1 MELKATSIGKRLAQH
16 PYDRA
21 VILNAGIKVS
31 GDRHEYL
38 IPFNQLLAIHCKRG
52 LVWGELEFVLPDD
65 KVVRLHGTEWAE
77 TQRFHRHLNTLWQQ
91 WSQEMSEVAAAVL
104 QEQLETITARTHE
117 NKWLT
122 RNQTTG
128 LQQQIRRAFAALP
141 LPVERLE
148 EFDNCREAIRQCQ
161 AWLQDIEACR
171 LQHNQAYTDAMLTE
185 YAEFFQQIESSPLN
199 PAQARAVVNG
209 EQSLLVLAGAGSGKT
224 SVLVARAGWLL
235 AKGDAVAEQ
244 ILLLAFGR
252 KAAEEMDERIRER
265 LHTEDITARTFHSLA
280 LHIIQQGSKKV
291 PTVSKLENNTPA
303 RNKLFITAWRQQCSE
318 KKAQAKGW
326 RQWLEEEMQWSVPE
340 GNFWDDEKLQRR
352 LAPRL
357 DRWVSL
363 MRMHGGSQ
371 AEMIAN
377 APEDIRDLF
386 SKRIKLMAPL
396 LKAWKSALKEE
407 NAVDFSGLIHQAI
420 VILEKGR
427 FISPWKHILV
437 DEFQDISPQ
446 RAALL
451 AALRQQNSQTT
462 LFAVGDDWQAIY
474 RFSGAQLSLTTAFH
488 HTFGEGDR
496 CDLDTTY
503 RFNSRIGEVANGF
516 IQQNPHQLA
525 KPLNSL
531 TVGDKKAVTLLDES
545 QLDALLDKLSGFAKA
560 EERILVL
567 ARYHHLKP
575 ASLEKAATRWP
586 KLQLEFM
593 TIHASKGQQADYVI
607 IVGLHDGNDGFPAPA
622 RESIMEEAL
631 LPAVEDFPDAEERR
645 LLYVALTRARH
656 RVWLLFN
663 KDAPSCF
670 VDELKQRDV
679 PVSRKP

>member
-31 GDRHEYL
+31 GVRHEYL

-52 LVWGELEFVLPDD
+52 LVWGELEFVLPDE

-77 TQRFHRHLNTLWQQ
+77 TQRFHHHLNSRWQQ
-91 WSQEMSEVAAAVL
+91 WSQEMSEVAAGVL
-104 QEQLETITARTHE
+104 QEQLDLIAARTGQ
-117 NKWLT
+117 NAWLT
-122 RNQTTG
+122 REQTTG
-128 LQQQIRRAFAALP
+128 LQQQILRAFAALP
-141 LPVERLE
+141 LPVNRLE
-148 EFDNCREAIRQCQ
+148 EFENCRDALRQCQ
-161 AWLQDIEACR
+161 AWLKDIEACR
-171 LQHNQAYTDAMLTE
+171 LQHNQAYTETMLTE
-185 YAEFFQQIESSPLN
+185 YADFFQQVESSPLN

-209 EQSLLVLAGAGSGKT
+209 EHSLLVLAGAGSGKT

-235 AKGDAVAEQ
+235 ARGEAAAEQ

-252 KAAEEMDERIRER
+252 KAAQEMDERIRER
-265 LHTEDITARTFHSLA
+265 LHTEEITARTFHALA

-291 PTVSKLENNTPA
+291 PTISKLENDTAA
-303 RNKLFITAWRQQCSE
+303 RNKLFISTWRQQCSE

-326 RQWLEEEMQWSVPE
+326 RQWLEEEMAWTVPE

-352 LAPRL
+352 LASRL

-363 MRMHGGSQ
+363 MRMHGGAQ
-371 AEMIAN
+371 AEMIAS
-377 APEDIRDLF
+377 APEEIRDLF
-386 SKRIKLMAPL
+386 GKRVKLMAPL
-396 LKAWKSALKEE
+396 LKAWKSALKAE

-427 FISPWKHILV
+427 FVSPWKHILV

-451 AALRQQNSQTT
+451 AALRKQNSHTT

-488 HTFGEGDR
+488 QTFGDGDR

-503 RFNSRIGEVANGF
+503 RFNNRIGEIANRF
-516 IQQNPHQLA
+516 IQQNPHQLK

-531 TVGDKKAVTLLDES
+531 TTGDKKAVTLLDDT
-545 QLDALLDKLSGFAKA
+545 QLDALLDKLSGYAKA
-560 EERILVL
+560 DERILVL

-586 KLQLEFM
+586 KLQLDFM

-607 IVGLHDGNDGFPAPA
+607 IVGLQEGSDGFPAPA

-631 LPAVEDFPDAEERR
+631 LPVVEDFPDAEERR

-656 RVWLLFN
+656 RVWLLYN
-663 KDAPSCF
+663 KATPSRF
-670 VDELKQRDV
+670 VEDLKDLDV
-679 PVSRKP
+679 PVVRKP